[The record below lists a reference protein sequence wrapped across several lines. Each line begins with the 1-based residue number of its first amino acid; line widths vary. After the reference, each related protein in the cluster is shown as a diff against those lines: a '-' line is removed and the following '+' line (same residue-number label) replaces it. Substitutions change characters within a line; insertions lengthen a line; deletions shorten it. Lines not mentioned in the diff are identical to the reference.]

1 MAGFRYAL
9 LSSIASGISLASA
22 SPSLADGLTF
32 TNKTT
37 ADGLGNNQ
45 VSGVYASGNTIYAG
59 TESGLSIAT
68 ETQPVPAPLPV
79 LATSLVLG
87 YSRRLRSQSL
97 RLRQAVSSHCA

>member
-1 MAGFRYAL
+1 M
-9 LSSIASGISLASA
+9 
-22 SPSLADGLTF
+22 
-32 TNKTT
+32 
-37 ADGLGNNQ
+37 
-45 VSGVYASGNTIYAG
+45 SGVYASGNTIYAG

-97 RLRQAVSSHCA
+97 RLRQAISSHCA